1 VPASY
6 VSTSGPEPHVG
17 RIQKRMARGQSLEE
31 AAEGLGIPLWLAKA
45 VFVRSG
51 LPVPTPIRRRSAPN
65 AKAQKDFEP
74 TAALLALRLLSHE
87 LGAVAM
93 ARGPWPVTRAE
104 WDARRDP
111 EQHPSAYVLSS
122 RYGSWSAACEAAGV
136 PLPAR
141 QASRRRSAS

>member
-1 VPASY
+1 
-6 VSTSGPEPHVG
+6 
-17 RIQKRMARGQSLEE
+17 MARGQSLEE

-51 LPVPTPIRRRSAPN
+51 LPVPRPIRRRTAPTTQ
-65 AKAQKDFEP
+65 AQKDFQE

-93 ARGPWPVTRAE
+93 ARGPWFVTRAE

-111 EQHPSAYVLSS
+111 AQHPSAYVLSR
-122 RYGSWSAACEAAGV
+122 RYGSWTAACEAAGV
-136 PLPAR
+136 PVKPAR
-141 QASRRRSAS
+141 GSRG